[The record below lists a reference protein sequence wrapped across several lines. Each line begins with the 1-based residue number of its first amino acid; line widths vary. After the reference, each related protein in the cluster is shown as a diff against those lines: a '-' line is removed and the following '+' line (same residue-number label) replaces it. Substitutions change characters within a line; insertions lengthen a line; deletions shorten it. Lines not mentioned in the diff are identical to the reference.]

1 MADGFAICLYSVP
14 VGDPQIAGTPE
25 NLHLWAL
32 MSPDLPIQPDI
43 VEVHLTCATGRR
55 AALRAETNGNGIDIG
70 KIYTRKC
77 LVRSTPA
84 NACRSITHWF
94 HPPFCVAASSL

>member
-1 MADGFAICLYSVP
+1 MINNQTPVADGFTICLNSVP

-55 AALRAETNGNGIDIG
+55 AILGAETNGNCADIS
-70 KIYTRKC
+70 KVNVCK
-77 LVRSTPA
+77 
-84 NACRSITHWF
+84 
-94 HPPFCVAASSL
+94 SL